1 MKQKEIIQNITIT
14 VCIGILMIFCFSILA
29 RLLTRQ
35 VLVEKLNLSNT
46 FIRLIFWDNE
56 DMTQIPYDNID
67 ELELNGETT
76 VSNMAKPLWRDLY
89 PFKETDRYNEAIKAS
104 DANQEY
110 NSQGITMLRPLQFL
124 DGYKNKIASV
134 EAKVE
139 RYTTELLMG
148 YEYFR
153 VGLTKYEKMILWNV
167 SKYSEENDVVE
178 LIDGQLT
185 TFNADGDITANILSF
200 KAFSEFCEE
209 QGTNLVYVQSPYK
222 ISKYTDVNI
231 SGVMDFSNQ
240 NADRFIEGIKDCNVK
255 ILDLRDCIY
264 EQGLNHHDLFYV
276 TDHHWKGETGLWAS
290 SEVVK
295 FLAKNYSVELDD
307 FLLLPENFTY
317 VVYEKIHMG
326 SCGRALLADNI
337 EADDLTLAYP
347 RYNTSFT
354 YEIPS
359 IELYKE
365 GDFSIMYDMS
375 KVENKN
381 WHANAAYSVYNWADN
396 AITKI
401 HNNQNN
407 NGYKLLIIKDSF
419 VNCVAPFVAIT
430 TEDVEIL
437 DLRGFSGSV
446 ETYVEQSK
454 PDCVIVMY
462 NPGAMAGV
470 KWNHQ
475 SLFDFR

>member
-1 MKQKEIIQNITIT
+1 MKQKEIIQNITTT
-14 VCIGILMIFCFSILA
+14 VCIGILMIFCLSILA
-29 RLLTRQ
+29 RSIARQ
-35 VLVEKLNLSNT
+35 VLFEKLHLSNI
-46 FIRLIFWDNE
+46 FVQWIFWDNE
-56 DMTQIPYDNID
+56 DMAKIPYESVEGVEPD
-67 ELELNGETT
+67 EKNG
-76 VSNMAKPLWRDLY
+76 VSDIAKPLWRDLY
-89 PFKETDRYNEAIKAS
+89 PFRDTDRYNEAIKAS
-104 DANQEY
+104 DTDQNY
-110 NSQGITMLRPLQFL
+110 NLHGITMIRPLQCF
-124 DGYKNKIASV
+124 DEYKSKIARV
-134 EAKVE
+134 ETKIE
-139 RYTTELLMG
+139 QYTTELLMG

-153 VGLTKYEKMILWNV
+153 TGLTKYEKLLLWNV
-167 SKYSEENDVVE
+167 SKYSAENDVVE
-178 LIDGQLT
+178 LADGHLT
-185 TFNADGDITANILSF
+185 TFNANTDVTASILSF

-209 QGTNLVYVQSPYK
+209 QGTDLVYIQSPYK
-222 ISKYTDVNI
+222 ISKYTDINI

-240 NADRFIEGIKDCNVK
+240 NADRFMEGIRDCNVE

-264 EQGLNHHDLFYV
+264 EQGLNHHDLFYI
-276 TDHHWKGETGLWAS
+276 TDHHWKGEAGLWAAR
-290 SEVVK
+290 EVVK
-295 FLAKNYSVELDD
+295 FLSGKYDIAMDD
-307 FLLLPENFTY
+307 SLLSPEKFTY

-337 EADDLTLAYP
+337 EADDLALAYP
-347 RYNTSFT
+347 CYDTSFT

-359 IELYKE
+359 VELYKQ

-375 KVENKN
+375 KVENRN

-401 HNNQNN
+401 HNNYNS

-419 VNCVAPFVAIT
+419 VNCVAPFVAVA

-446 ETYVEQSK
+446 ETYVEKSK

-462 NPGAMAGV
+462 NPGAVAGV
-470 KWNHQ
+470 NWNHQ